1 MGKQQRRRPLT
12 GLVRRDVKR
21 RVNSNRRC
29 MSLSGLSARFRTR
42 LHRGLVESGSASSS
56 AMIVFMPM
64 CVMYALLLRSS
75 LVVQATA
82 VLPLLCAQ
90 YMQYA
95 RASSLFISLF
105 RLDHELHDIPED
117 EENNHNPHPLPR
129 QDIRFDSWTNQQ
141 CYANTGFTKVQL
153 IRIYDKF
160 ELAARVDANGSIR
173 VNTNPNGPGGRNHL
187 FHPEELFLF
196 MMMTCHTGMTH
207 KKLCEHVFGGNAS
220 RWSFGYPWILRYV
233 DTRYRRTLSHEKL
246 RDYVQDFPY
255 FYHKISLFL
264 QKMTTRHNNDGTA
277 IDRPGLNFCPW
288 RIFGFIDCSI
298 DKISRPMS
306 GPAGDYIGA
315 PRRPG
320 QYVIQRSVYT
330 AYKKFHGI
338 KVETVLLP
346 NGITTLYGPVSARI
360 HDVGG
365 VLLLSNLDN
374 FLWNIQTNMQFAP
387 FSAFGD
393 STYGAQHLRCIR
405 SYFFPLIP
413 GIALTPEQD
422 VCNNRIKPARQTIEH
437 CYGELETN
445 FRICTQPSSMKL
457 CQSNPYAIEQ
467 LRVCHLLS
475 NIYTC
480 LNGNKCSL
488 AFDCTPPSLDDYL
501 VP

>member
-1 MGKQQRRRPLT
+1 MLA
-12 GLVRRDVKR
+12 L
-21 RVNSNRRC
+21 
-29 MSLSGLSARFRTR
+29 
-42 LHRGLVESGSASSS
+42 
-56 AMIVFMPM
+56 IPM
-64 CVMYALLLRSS
+64 CAAYALLLRSCR
-75 LVVQATA
+75 VVQASA
-82 VLPLLCAQ
+82 ILPLLCALFL
-90 YMQYA
+90 QYA
-95 RASSLFISLF
+95 RSSSIFMSLF
-105 RLDHELHDIPED
+105 RLDYELHDIPQD
-117 EENNHNPHPLPR
+117 EEDNHNLHPLPR
-129 QDIRFDSWTNQQ
+129 QDIRFDSWTDQQ
-141 CYANTGFTKVQL
+141 CYANTSFTKGQL
-153 IRIYDKF
+153 LRIYDKF
-160 ELAARVDANGSIR
+160 GLAALATLTNGSIH

-196 MMMTCHTGMTH
+196 MMMTCHTGMTR
-207 KKLCEHVFGGNAS
+207 KALCAYVFGGNAS

-233 DTRYRRTLSHEKL
+233 DTRYARTLSHEKL
-246 RDYVQDFPY
+246 RDYVQDFPS
-255 FYHKISLFL
+255 FYNKISLYL

-298 DKISRPMS
+298 DKVSRPMS

-320 QYVIQRSVYT
+320 QYHIQRSIYT
-330 AYKKFHGI
+330 RYKKFHGI

-346 NGITTLYGPVSARI
+346 NGIITLYGPVSARI

-365 VLLLSNLDN
+365 VLLLSNLDD
-374 FLWNIQTNMQFAP
+374 FLWNIQTNMP
-387 FSAFGD
+387 FDPLSAFGD

-405 SYFFPLIP
+405 SYFFQLIP

-437 CYGELETN
+437 SYGELETN

-488 AFDCTPPSLDDYL
+488 AFDCPPPLLDDYL